1 MVHRSIRN
9 LSLCVLGVLVACQTA
24 QAAQTARDPVAELK
38 AYKPTATEV
47 LQQAT
52 SLAIGNLAWESVR
65 VSDVTKADG
74 HVKWLATTR
83 SQKYRCTADSDG
95 QNSFCER

>member
-1 MVHRSIRN
+1 MLHRSIRYMP
-9 LSLCVLGVLVACQTA
+9 LCALGVLAVCQAA

-38 AYKPTATEV
+38 AYKPTPTEV

-52 SLAIGNLAWESVR
+52 SLAIGNLAWESVKVSEVEKVDGR
-65 VSDVTKADG
+65 VR
-74 HVKWLATTR
+74 WLATTR
-83 SQKYRCTADSDG
+83 SQKYRCTADADG